1 MATGQ
6 ISSTPPSFFNF
17 LKEGLLLPSHNRR
30 LFAAVFTVIAASTC
44 LLLVGNDLV
53 VQPLAVELNLDTK
66 ALNST
71 DFRSPDLL
79 PLIRKTQADTRAL
92 LLTSTAYFLFGA
104 VIRSAIQIVVLFAAV
119 STYSGELHTIGS
131 LLGRVKAQV
140 KGPVLTFAF
149 VYALEITYVALLV
162 AMSTLVMVLMIKKY
176 YGLFFVG
183 SLLLLPLFVFLV
195 YFSFLCSMSVVV
207 AVAEPGCYGAGALG
221 RAWRLLKGK
230 RRRVMLFI
238 SVTGVLA
245 AALTPMYTL
254 AKRRELTNMAAGLL
268 LEFLY
273 VILMSALQ
281 LFATCAMAAFYYECK
296 GSTEASAAE
305 YVKVST
311 KEQIAA

>member
-104 VIRSAIQIVVLFAAV
+104 VIRSAIQIVVFFAAV
-119 STYSGELHTIGS
+119 STYSGELHTFGS

-149 VYALEITYVALLV
+149 VCALEITYVALLV

>member
-119 STYSGELHTIGS
+119 STYSGELHTFGS

-149 VYALEITYVALLV
+149 VCALEITYVALLV

-183 SLLLLPLFVFLV
+183 SLLLLALFVFLV

-281 LFATCAMAAFYYECK
+281 LFATCTMAAFYYECK

>member
-104 VIRSAIQIVVLFAAV
+104 VIRSAIQIVVFFAAV
-119 STYSGELHTIGS
+119 STYSGELHTFGS

-149 VYALEITYVALLV
+149 VCALEITYVALLV

-207 AVAEPGCYGAGALG
+207 AVAEPGCYGAGTLG

-281 LFATCAMAAFYYECK
+281 LFATCTMAAFYYECK

>member
-149 VYALEITYVALLV
+149 VCALEITYVALLV

-281 LFATCAMAAFYYECK
+281 LFATCTMAAFYYECK